1 MSPKLFSFQAVAEA
15 LAKVGHSF
23 YERGWVLGTGGNFS
37 AVVSRVPLRL
47 LITASGLH
55 KGELAEDSFLL
66 VDETGQIVEGDG
78 KPSAETLIHL
88 AIARSRDA
96 GVVLHTHSVESTIL
110 SDVHFAAGGLAIE
123 GYEMLK
129 GLAGVITH
137 EHREGIPLLEN
148 TLDYPRLAEDVAVLL
163 RTHPAVHGFL
173 LRRHGLYTW
182 GQDVLEAKRH
192 VEILEFLF
200 QVLARQQAVAER

>member
-1 MSPKLFSFQAVAEA
+1 MSSNLLKFQALVEA
-15 LAKVGHSF
+15 LAKVGRSF
-23 YERGWVLGTGGNFS
+23 YERGWVLGTGGNFG

-55 KGELAEDSFLL
+55 KGELTAESFLL
-66 VDETGQIVEGDG
+66 VDETGQIIEGNG

-88 AIARSRDA
+88 AIAQSRDA
-96 GVVLHTHSVESTIL
+96 GVILHTHSVESTIL
-110 SDVHFAAGGLAIE
+110 SDLHFSAGGFAIE

-129 GLAGVITH
+129 GLPGVVTH
-137 EHREGIPLLEN
+137 EHREWIPVLAN
-148 TLDYPRLAEDVAVLL
+148 TQDYPRLAEDVTVLL
-163 RTHPAVHGFL
+163 RKHPAVHGFL

-182 GQDVLEAKRH
+182 GQEVSEAKRH

-200 QVLARQQAVAER
+200 QVLARQQAAAER